1 MRNYKK
7 YEVWLKSHELVK
19 TVYRDITPGFPKT
32 EEYGLANQMRR
43 AAYSIPINIA
53 EGCGRKS
60 EKDFAHF
67 LDTSLGSTHE
77 LEYCLLLAQD
87 LKYIESE
94 QFEVLNEGVN
104 QVKAMIINL
113 IKSIR
118 T

>member
-7 YEVWLKSHELVK
+7 YDVWLKSHELVK
-19 TVYRDITPGFPKT
+19 IIYRDITPGFPKI
-32 EEYGLANQMRR
+32 EEYGLANQIRR
-43 AAYSIPINIA
+43 AAYSVPVNIA

-77 LEYCLLLAQD
+77 LEYCLLLAQE
-87 LKYIESE
+87 LNFIRKKEYE
-94 QFEVLNEGVN
+94 EVNEAVN
-104 QVKAMIINL
+104 KVKAMIINL

-118 T
+118 V

>member
-7 YEVWLKSHELVK
+7 YGVWLKSHELVK
-19 TVYRDITPGFPKT
+19 IVYRDITPGFPKT

-43 AAYSIPINIA
+43 KAYSIPINVA

-67 LDTSLGSTHE
+67 LDTSLSSTHE

-87 LKYIESE
+87 LKYIGKE
-94 QFEVLNEGVN
+94 QYDVLNERIN
-104 QVKAMIINL
+104 EVKAMI
-113 IKSIR
+113 
-118 T
+118 

>member
-7 YEVWLKSHELVK
+7 YGVWLKSHELVK
-19 TVYRDITPGFPKT
+19 IVYRDITPGFPKT
-32 EEYGLANQMRR
+32 EEFGLANQMRR

-67 LDTSLGSTHE
+67 LDTSLGSAHE
-77 LEYCLLLAQD
+77 LEYCLLLAQE
-87 LKYIESE
+87 LKFIGKEE
-94 QFEVLNEGVN
+94 FEATNEGVN

-118 T
+118 I

>member
-7 YEVWLKSHELVK
+7 YGVWTKSHELVK

-32 EEYGLANQMRR
+32 DEYGLANQMRR

-77 LEYCLLLAQD
+77 LEYCLLLAHE
-87 LKYIESE
+87 LNFIGKEEFES
-94 QFEVLNEGVN
+94 VNERVN
-104 QVKAMIINL
+104 HVKAMIINL

-118 T
+118 L

>member
-7 YEVWLKSHELVK
+7 YGVWLKSHEIVK
-19 TVYRDITPGFPKT
+19 KIYKDIIPGFPKT
-32 EEYGLANQMRR
+32 EEYGLANQIRR

-67 LDTSLGSTHE
+67 LDTSLGSAHE

-87 LKYIESE
+87 LNFIGIDE
-94 QFEVLNEGVN
+94 FEALNEGVN

-118 T
+118 I